1 MAMEKERSFSNRA
14 SLSIAQTAPSSEIS
28 DIRHSIK
35 REVNTLLALSIGTID
50 ISNYQARREILELLA
65 RADRAPFVSAEEL
78 IHQLRLCQKNGINN
92 AI

>member
-50 ISNYQARREILELLA
+50 ISN
-65 RADRAPFVSAEEL
+65 DRARLEMLQLLSRTNRTPFISEEEL
-78 IHQLRLCQKNGINN
+78 MYQLRLCQKNGIKN
-92 AI
+92 AV